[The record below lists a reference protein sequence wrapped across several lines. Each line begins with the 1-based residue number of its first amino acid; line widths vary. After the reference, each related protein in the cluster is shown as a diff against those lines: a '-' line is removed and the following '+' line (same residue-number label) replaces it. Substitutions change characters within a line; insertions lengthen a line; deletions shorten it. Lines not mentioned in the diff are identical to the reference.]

1 MSNAQ
6 PLPAEPSFNL
16 IARPYRFLE
25 YLTLGPALERCRTHF
40 LPTLLTRKDA
50 LLLGDGDGR
59 FLAQLL
65 AANPALEADAVDT
78 SHTMLQLLRQRCAAA
93 TPDAATRL
101 QTHQTGA
108 LNFNLTQTYDLIVT
122 HFFLD
127 CLSQPDLEALI
138 DRLIPHLQPGALW
151 LISDFRIPPNA
162 LRLPARLLVRAL
174 YLVFRLLTGLHT
186 TRLPDHATPLT
197 AAGLTRIARH
207 YSLAGLLATELWQ
220 NQRGSR

>member
-1 MSNAQ
+1 MSKAQ
-6 PLPAEPSFNL
+6 PLPAEPNFNL

-25 YLTLGPALERCRTHF
+25 YLTLGPALQLCRTHF
-40 LPTLLTRKDA
+40 LPTLLTRQNA
-50 LLLGDGDGR
+50 LILGDGDGR

-65 AANPALEADAVDT
+65 AANPVLEADAVDT
-78 SHTMLQLLRQRCAAA
+78 SRTMLHLLLRRCAAA
-93 TPDAATRL
+93 APDATTRL
-101 QTHQTGA
+101 QTHQTSA
-108 LNFNLTQTYDLIVT
+108 LTFTPTQTYDLIVT

-127 CLSQPDLEALI
+127 CLTQPDLEVLI
-138 DRLIPHLQPGALW
+138 RRLTPHLQPRGLW

-162 LRLPARLLVRAL
+162 LRLPARLLLRAL

-207 YSLAGLLATELWQ
+207 HSLAGLLATELWQ
-220 NQRGSR
+220 NQRG